1 MWSIGIVLLLGLL
14 VQLSIDCRVVEASS
28 DEISFRASVRKDA
41 LRGVASCVHAFSGL
55 ELHNLVRRRHLMT
68 VVMWHLL
75 LCCFRTYGGEN
86 FRSVLPSIGHVL
98 LNDDARTLF

>member
-28 DEISFRASVRKDA
+28 DEISFRASVRKNA
-41 LRGVASCVHAFSGL
+41 LRGVPSCVHAFSEL

-68 VVMWHLL
+68 FCDVSFIVVSLSYLWTRD
-75 LCCFRTYGGEN
+75 F
-86 FRSVLPSIGHVL
+86 
-98 LNDDARTLF
+98 